1 MPTVFSFMRRAE
13 RQVTSYSL
21 SETTLQLVKRN
32 MYGFNVIL
40 IDVHRVIDD
49 MTGKLEGSTLEL
61 SQQFP

>member
-1 MPTVFSFMRRAE
+1 MQTVFSFMRRAE

-40 IDVHRVIDD
+40 IDVHSVIGD
-49 MTGKLEGSTLEL
+49 MTGKLEESTLEL